1 MPHDA
6 RKPGNGLGTPQPV
19 EISMNAENDTFVA
32 NSQHPHLS
40 ITWTRKENIG
50 IQGIRHKDIF
60 GCQASL
66 HRLNNEFV
74 FD

>member
-6 RKPGNGLGTPQPV
+6 RKHGNGLGTPQSV

-40 ITWTRKENIG
+40 ITSIG
-50 IQGIRHKDIF
+50 IQEIRHKDIC
-60 GCQASL
+60 GGQAPV

-74 FD
+74 